1 MSKKKKE
8 KEKEKP
14 PKRGFI
20 SLSAVDFV
28 QTPFSTSTR
37 RPSKNTK
44 CVSISF
50 EGKHRSSRWRHKN
63 PGLQSQHMAWSEWI
77 RITGIARG
85 GSK

>member
-50 EGKHRSSRWRHKN
+50 KGKHRSSEN
-63 PGLQSQHMAWSEWI
+63 YQVEA
-77 RITGIARG
+77 
-85 GSK
+85 